1 MDRKAIIVLVV
12 SFILL
17 VLWFPLV
24 NKLYPPAPYT
34 GTNLVDTASATNSQ
48 GVVPAVPVPGAT
60 NLNDR
65 TPGQPVLPATVE
77 EPAGP
82 EQTLVLENEQARYT
96 FTSHGGGLKLVEL
109 KKYPAAIVCGDGAA
123 TNTALATLN
132 ARARQPVL
140 ALSASWAGRDHGY
153 ALAQTS
159 PASVRATKSLP
170 GGLVVV
176 KEFTLGA
183 DYQVAVRVTFSNT
196 TAQPLAVL
204 NYDLIAGTASP
215 AGPKDDPTL
224 MGVFVYDG
232 VKKLNQPATWFDN
245 RTMGCGPANPRE
257 KFETGERK
265 VIWAAAHNQFFALA
279 VAPREPAGGLV
290 SWRRE
295 LLPHSTDDAAH
306 SPAAAVT
313 HGFEN
318 HLTYRGAVLDA
329 GGTLTR
335 EFDLYA
341 GPKELQTLT
350 KLGAQQKNNLDYIM
364 DLEGFFGFFSK
375 LLLLAM
381 NALHDWGFSYGWAI
395 VAITVIIKLAFWPL
409 TNASTK
415 SMKRMAAVQP
425 QMKELQ
431 EKYKDN
437 PQKLN
442 QKMMELWKEHKINP
456 LGGCLPMLI
465 QMPVFFG
472 FFFMIRTAIELRGAE
487 FLWICDLSTA
497 DSVFF
502 IPGVN
507 FPVNPMAI
515 LMAVTMVVQMRLT
528 PMSPTM
534 DPVQQKMMK
543 WMPLIFVVFLYNFS
557 SGLTLYWTVQNILSI
572 VQTKLTKTDPPPA
585 APTAKP
591 AAPSPKKAG
600 RK

>member
-12 SFILL
+12 SFVLL

-48 GVVPAVPVPGAT
+48 GSVPGVSVPGAT
-60 NLNDR
+60 NLTER
-65 TPGQPVLPATVE
+65 PPGQATLPATNE

-140 ALSASWAGRDHGY
+140 ALAASWAGRDHGY
-153 ALAQTS
+153 TLAQTS

-183 DYQVAVRVTFSNT
+183 DYQVAARVTFSNT
-196 TAQPLAVL
+196 TAQPLGLA
-204 NYDLIAGTASP
+204 NYDIVTGTASP

-224 MGVFVYDG
+224 MGIFVYDG

-245 RTMGCGPANPRE
+245 RAMGCGPPNPRE
-257 KFETGERK
+257 KFETGEMK
-265 VIWAAAHNQFFALA
+265 IVWATAHNQFFALA
-279 VAPREPAGGLV
+279 AAPREPAGGLV
-290 SWRRE
+290 SYRAE
-295 LLPHSTDDAAH
+295 LLPNGTNHTANG
-306 SPAAAVT
+306 PAAAVT

-329 GGTLTR
+329 GGVLTR

-381 NALHDWGFSYGWAI
+381 NALHDWGLSYGWAI

-543 WMPLIFVVFLYNFS
+543 WMPLMFVVFLYNFS

-585 APTAKP
+585 ATPAKP
-591 AAPSPKKAG
+591 VASSPKKAG